1 MLFFLGTTLS
11 YVAPEIFCGVGT
23 KTNKCSDIYSLGIS
37 MFEILSNL
45 DSPWENVV
53 SFPSDCMIKDAVA
66 KDLRPDLDNFDL
78 IYDQETL
85 GMKTLIQNSWQNDP
99 LQRPNC
105 KEVCI
110 SFFSFLS
117 VISPFALP
125 FSLFPILLFHFF
137 KLTDVRFYFYLYNHE
152 VQHNGVEIL

>member
-53 SFPSDCMIKDAVA
+53 SFPSDCMIKDAVE
-66 KDLRPDLDNFDL
+66 KGLRPDLDSFDL
-78 IYDQETL
+78 IYDKETCIL
-85 GMKTLIQNSWQNDP
+85 HGRMIPYRDQTAKRYVLHFP
-99 LQRPNC
+99 VFR
-105 KEVCI
+105 VCYFTTCI
-110 SFFSFLS
+110 
-117 VISPFALP
+117 AL
-125 FSLFPILLFHFF
+125 
-137 KLTDVRFYFYLYNHE
+137 
-152 VQHNGVEIL
+152 